1 MHHSAHANLLPSKNR
16 ASLIRSNSLVS
27 GGPRERIYYK
37 DADVADIL
45 GTPGSGSGGGGA
57 AASGGGARLSASST
71 AAGGGGGKEEVRTEV
86 LQVLEVVSQSLQA
99 FFFVR
104 SARVFEHVH
113 TLAERLV
120 PLNVSAGEVSFV
132 GAARAL
138 RRRRCVSPR
147 SAPNPH

>member
-45 GTPGSGSGGGGA
+45 GNPGSGSGGGGA
-57 AASGGGARLSASST
+57 A
-71 AAGGGGGKEEVRTEV
+71 EEVRTEV